1 MRKFDK
7 PEKNNQE
14 LIEEWERRGLEIP
27 DRQRAERYLEFIS
40 YYRLSAYT
48 IPFQK
53 IGEHTFKSGTSFD
66 DILMLYVFD
75 RELRLLVMDAVER
88 IEVAVRAQICNV
100 HSLELGR
107 DGDSYGAFWYF
118 GWAAFFSKICPFPF
132 IGKYRKTI
140 AG

>member
-48 IPFQK
+48 IPF
-53 IGEHTFKSGTSFD
+53 
-66 DILMLYVFD
+66 
-75 RELRLLVMDAVER
+75 
-88 IEVAVRAQICNV
+88 
-100 HSLELGR
+100 
-107 DGDSYGAFWYF
+107 
-118 GWAAFFSKICPFPF
+118 
-132 IGKYRKTI
+132 
-140 AG
+140 